1 MFRKLS
7 ILGVVLL
14 LAHGAWAAEDARL
27 MRWADV
33 SAERV
38 VFTYEGDL
46 WSADLQGGDAYRIT
60 SHAGN
65 ERHAKF
71 SPDGTRLAFSGSYDG
86 GSDVYLMDARGG
98 IPTRLTWHPGRDRV
112 LGWTPDGAEVL
123 FRSDRV
129 MPFGAEELYAVSIEG
144 GMPRRLP
151 VDRAGLAALSP
162 DGAMLGGSHLETAS
176 GRYRPGYLV
185 GFAGRTGLSPGH

>member
-1 MFRKLS
+1 MFRRILV
-7 ILGVVLL
+7 LGVFLVVVQ
-14 LAHGAWAAEDARL
+14 GAWAADDARL

-46 WSADLQGGDAYRIT
+46 WSADLQGGDAYRMT

-71 SPDGTRLAFSGSYDG
+71 SPDGSRLAFSGSYDG

-98 IPTRLTWHPGRDRV
+98 VPTRLTWHPGRDRV
-112 LGWTPDGAEVL
+112 LGWTPDGAEV
-123 FRSDRV
+123 
-129 MPFGAEELYAVSIEG
+129 PFGFRGFAAGSGGPVPDNDTLDAHGRVVAYPYGDELV
-144 GMPRRLP
+144 
-151 VDRAGLAALSP
+151 
-162 DGAMLGGSHLETAS
+162 
-176 GRYRPGYLV
+176 LV
-185 GFAGRTGLSPGH
+185 GIPAPAEWHDEGEPG